1 MRIHVTNLLFLMALS
16 SAAQAQPQLAPLS
29 TASDHLLP
37 DTVTFHQGRQVRLL
51 DEVVDRPSARREQRK
66 AVAVHRVAVATADGV
81 RVTAPAAAPLD
92 EMSEPWLLAWFGPAI
107 CEDANPY
114 GTDKLR
120 ADRGSVR
127 LARWDRPTL
136 IVCTRRPTHLTA
148 GTAGLE
154 LSFAEPARVAD
165 LPLMGRSAV
174 RAEVTRSWDQE
185 LPDRITRLARLW
197 TDLVLSRPS
206 RVDEHFRF
214 DGDDLLLQYRFSYE
228 PAKTDWPGERRRSLS
243 FLPTNLALAMHWGN
257 YPARVAAELID
268 TGHADTWGP
277 VLMVD
282 GPAFTVRLPG
292 AARYVWQQRTVTDI
306 PDTELVRDVRN
317 RLAREARRTA
327 DAGLLAPVRYWYGEA
342 WIHYFFQQPLETTA
356 PARQVLRALGESPHG
371 FDRWCRE
378 FLSAYPP
385 VAGGPVQNRDAGRR
399 REWAPGHAAFVQ
411 QKEMFHSHVPAM
423 HRATAL
429 ADAVDITG
437 SLDLARKDLAH
448 AHSAIQQ
455 TARLAGR
462 LDYRTWTMPRKE
474 SHLPEVRTARNGP
487 HVLTSGLI
495 ASARLLH
502 KLGHRDQA
510 RAAAAAA
517 CKTLVAHATYPALLG
532 AWHDGDARDSW
543 QPSADRIH
551 YRYIVP
557 RITRKGPS
565 MQSTVWGN
573 FEYQVLTDITPEI
586 ARFWRDAPDEMAI
599 RPAIG
604 ELYDWAREWY
614 MADGLPSFHIAEMS
628 RQPPDCA
635 WMMFRGQAWVLKAPA
650 DRLAGWIDIPFCRVG
665 DLAWME
671 KMALT
676 IQAAGREHWTDL
688 RE

>member
-1 MRIHVTNLLFLMALS
+1 MRYLLTCWTLLATLATCAVAEEKM
-16 SAAQAQPQLAPLS
+16 APLS
-29 TASDHLLP
+29 TASEHLLP
-37 DTVTFHQGRQVRLL
+37 DTVTFHQGQQVRLL
-51 DEVVDRPSARREQRK
+51 DDVVDRPSARREQRK
-66 AVAVHRVAVATADGV
+66 AVAVHRVAVPTAGGV
-81 RVTAPAAAPLD
+81 RVTAPADVPLD

-107 CEDANPY
+107 HEDANPY
-114 GTDKLR
+114 GTGKLR
-120 ADRGSVR
+120 AKRGSLG

-136 IVCTRRPTHLTA
+136 IVCTRRPTRMTA
-148 GTAGLE
+148 GPAGLS
-154 LSFAEPARVAD
+154 LAFAKEATVAA

-174 RAEVTRSWDQE
+174 RAAVTRSWDRQ
-185 LPDRITRLARLW
+185 LPEKIARLARLW
-197 TDLVLSRPS
+197 TDLLLSRPS

-228 PAKTDWPGERRRSLS
+228 PAETDWPGARRRSLS
-243 FLPTNLALAMHWGN
+243 FLPTNLALAMQWGG
-257 YPARVAAELID
+257 YPARIGGQWID

-292 AARYVWQQRTVTDI
+292 VAKYVWQRRTVTDI

-342 WIHYFFQQPLETTA
+342 WIHYFYQQPLETTA
-356 PARQVLRALGESPHG
+356 PAREILRTLGDSPG
-371 FDRWCRE
+371 RFDRWCRE
-378 FLSAYPP
+378 YLSAYPP
-385 VAGGPVQNRDAGRR
+385 AAGGPVQGRDDGRR

-411 QKEMFHSHVPAM
+411 HQEMFHSHVTAFQ
-423 HRATAL
+423 RASAL
-429 ADAVDITG
+429 ADATDITG
-437 SLDLARKDLAH
+437 SLELPRKDLAH

-474 SHLPEVRTARNGP
+474 AHLPEVRTARNGP

-517 CKTLVAHATYPALLG
+517 CKTLLAHATYPALLG

-543 QPSADRIH
+543 QPAAERIH

-573 FEYQVLTDITPEI
+573 FEYQVLTDMTPEI
-586 ARFWRDAPDEMAI
+586 ARFWRDAPKDMAI
-599 RPAIG
+599 RPALR

-635 WMMFRGQAWVLKAPA
+635 WWMFRGQAWVLQAPA
-650 DRLAGWIDIPFCRVG
+650 NQLARWIDIPFCRVG

-676 IQAAGREHWTDL
+676 VQAAGRETWNDV